1 VAGCALSARHGSL
14 STLRSVLPGDQR
26 RLILTR
32 RYVVADGLAIVVF
45 ATIGQLSHHGH
56 VSVGG
61 YADDTLPLLACWFA
75 ASIYFGGRFVQTWF
89 VGVSAGVLLRAAI
102 LGHWYAKELAFWA
115 VALVFVG
122 FFAATTRAT
131 WRSAL
136 RRRTARR
143 APG

>member
-1 VAGCALSARHGSL
+1 M
-14 STLRSVLPGDQR
+14 TLRYA
-26 RLILTR
+26 T
-32 RYVVADGLAIVVF
+32 ADAAAIVVF
-45 ATIGQLSHHGH
+45 ATIGQLSHHG
-56 VSVGG
+56 SLSAGG
-61 YADDTLPLLACWFA
+61 YARDALPLLAGWFA
-75 ASIYFGGRFVQTWF
+75 ASAAFRGRFAPTWL

>member
-1 VAGCALSARHGSL
+1 VPAAL
-14 STLRSVLPGDQR
+14 
-26 RLILTR
+26 LTR
-32 RYVVADGLAIVVF
+32 RYAVADAAAIVLF

-56 VSVGG
+56 VSLGG
-61 YADDTLPLLACWFA
+61 YAEDALPLLAAWFA
-75 ASIYFGGRFVQTWF
+75 ASAVFGGRFVPTWF
-89 VGVSAGVLLRAAI
+89 VGVSAGVLLRAAL

-131 WRSAL
+131 WRTVL
-136 RRRTARR
+136 RRRTARS

>member
-1 VAGCALSARHGSL
+1 
-14 STLRSVLPGDQR
+14 
-26 RLILTR
+26 LTR
-32 RYVVADGLAIVVF
+32 RYAAADALAIVVF
-45 ATIGQLSHHGH
+45 ATIGQLSHHGR
-56 VSVGG
+56 VSAHGF
-61 YADDTLPLLACWFA
+61 ADDALPLLAGWFA
-75 ASIYFGGRFVQTWF
+75 ASAVFRGRFFPTWLA
-89 VGVSAGVLLRAAI
+89 GVSAGVLLRAAL
-102 LGHWYAKELAFWA
+102 LGHWYAKELAFWV

>member
-1 VAGCALSARHGSL
+1 M
-14 STLRSVLPGDQR
+14 
-26 RLILTR
+26 TR
-32 RYVVADGLAIVVF
+32 RYALADAFAIVVF
-45 ATIGQLSHHGH
+45 ATIGQLSHHGR
-56 VSVGG
+56 VSPAGF
-61 YADDTLPLLACWFA
+61 ADDALPLLAGWFA
-75 ASIYFGGRFVQTWF
+75 ASAVFQGRFFPTWLA
-89 VGVSAGVLLRAAI
+89 GVSAGVLFRAAL

-143 APG
+143 APD

>member
-1 VAGCALSARHGSL
+1 VSVQHGSV
-14 STLRSVLPGDQR
+14 STLRTVLLGDR
-26 RLILTR
+26 TRLRLTR

-56 VSVGG
+56 VSLGG
-61 YADDTLPLLACWFA
+61 YADDALPLLAGWFA
-75 ASIYFGGRFVQTWF
+75 ASALFGGRFVQTWF

>member
-1 VAGCALSARHGSL
+1 MFVCPLSGRQGPV
-14 STLRSVLPGDQR
+14 STLGTVLPGDQT
-26 RLILTR
+26 RLRLTR

-56 VSVGG
+56 VSPAG
-61 YADDTLPLLACWFA
+61 YAGDALPLLAGWFA
-75 ASIYFGGRFVQTWF
+75 ASALFGGRFVQTWF

-102 LGHWYAKELAFWA
+102 LGHWYAKELAFWG

-131 WRSAL
+131 WRSVL
-136 RRRTARR
+136 RRRTARP